1 MVALQA
7 GLGATGSTAAAAGSS
22 GGPEADPYP
31 GVGYNQ
37 KYRPQFHFTSKRNW
51 INDPN
56 GMVYYD
62 GVYHLFFQHNPG
74 GLHWA
79 NMHWG
84 HAVSK
89 DMIHWRQRSHA
100 LRPYAGGAIWSG
112 SAAVDWRNTT
122 GFGKSAKD
130 APKPIVLCYSHARH
144 PFTQHIA
151 YSIDRGRTWALH
163 KGNPVVGNQGVSTG
177 ERDPKIL
184 WHEPTKKWV
193 MVLCLRKGLG
203 RIFASD
209 DLKKWDVASDITGRW
224 FKDCPDLFEL
234 PVDPPPP
241 LGSGATSPSP
251 SGTSAVAKAMAGQ
264 AGAAGADEKKTKWV
278 LYDASF
284 TYSVGMF
291 DGKTFKIEETPGRG
305 DVGRNF
311 AAAQTF
317 NDAPD
322 PRRIQ
327 IAWMRGSDFAAK
339 GMPFNQQMSFPCV
352 LSLRTTKDG
361 IRLFRW
367 PVKEIESLYKK
378 EHRIKK
384 TRLKPGR
391 NPLKDIKAE
400 LIDLYADIRMGS
412 ARRIV
417 FNLRGS
423 TVTYD
428 GHTVINGTLR
438 KGKTVNGSY
447 CPQISIANDWGFPAN
462 RWAEGDC
469 EFTVTFEVHPK
480 ESRPRGYSGP
490 NGPVITIA
498 DIGSLGLWGTGTY
511 LVVGGSSSPDAMKP
525 FPTKLPASVHDGKP
539 HTLTLKRVGDVIMSL
554 FDGKKVNEQ
563 KIDPKAKLLFGLWP
577 RESRPRIATM
587 KLTAEKLS
595 SRLTTNLKPDNPAEA
610 PDGVKE
616 MYLVREGKLM
626 EGNVLGLGDAVR
638 DTEVAASDRRP
649 GAMELIDGRATFR
662 ILIDHGSIEIF
673 GNEGRLSMTSFALHE
688 PENLNLSLT
697 AEGGEAVLNKLVVN
711 ELKSAWK

>member
-1 MVALQA
+1 MKKLVILMWMI
-7 GLGATGSTAAAAGSS
+7 AAAAAAQSPS
-22 GGPEADPYP
+22 RAEADPYP
-31 GVGYNQ
+31 GVDYNQ

-89 DMIHWRQRSHA
+89 DMIHWKQRRHA

-112 SAAVDWRNTT
+112 SAAVDWKNTT
-122 GFGKSAKD
+122 GFGKPGKD

-203 RIFASD
+203 RIFTSG

-234 PVDPPPP
+234 PVD
-241 LGSGATSPSP
+241 G
-251 SGTSAVAKAMAGQ
+251 
-264 AGAAGADEKKTKWV
+264 DEKKTKWV

-291 DGKTFKIEETPGRG
+291 DGRTFKIEETPGRG

-311 AAAQTF
+311 SAAQTF
-317 NDAPD
+317 SDAPD

-327 IAWMRGSDFAAK
+327 IGWMRGSDFAAK
-339 GMPFNQQMSFPCV
+339 RMPFNQQMSFPCV

-378 EHRIKK
+378 KHEVKK

-400 LIDLYADIRMGS
+400 LIDLYADITMGS
-412 ARRIV
+412 AKKIT

-428 GHTVINGTLR
+428 GHTVVSGTLR
-438 KGKTVNGSY
+438 KGKTVNGYY

-462 RWAEGDC
+462 RWGEGDC
-469 EFTVTFEVHPK
+469 EFTIKFEVHQK

-498 DIGSLGLWGTGTY
+498 DIGSLGLWGRGTY

-525 FPTKLPASVHDGKP
+525 FHTKLPSMHDGKP
-539 HTLTLKRVGDVIMSL
+539 HTLTFRRVGDVIMSL

-587 KLTAEKLS
+587 KLTAAKLS
-595 SRLTTNLKPDNPAEA
+595 NRLTTNLKPNNPAEA

-616 MYLVREGKLM
+616 VYLVREGKLM
-626 EGNVLGLGDAVR
+626 EENVLGLGDAVR
-638 DTEVAASDRRP
+638 DTKVAASDRRP
-649 GAMELIDGRATFR
+649 GAMELKAGRATFR
-662 ILIDHGSIEIF
+662 ILIDRGSIEIF

-697 AEGGEAVLNKLVVN
+697 VDGGEAVVNKLIVN

>member
-1 MVALQA
+1 MKKLAIMMWVITTA
-7 GLGATGSTAAAAGSS
+7 STAVAAQSPSS
-22 GGPEADPYP
+22 AEADPYP
-31 GVGYNQ
+31 GVDYNQ

-51 INDPN
+51 LNDPN

-62 GVYHLFFQHNPG
+62 GQYHLFFQHNPS

-89 DMIHWRQRSHA
+89 DMIHWKQIRHA
-100 LRPYAGGAIWSG
+100 IYPYAGGAIWSG
-112 SAAVDWRNTT
+112 SGTVDWRNTT

-184 WHEPTKKWV
+184 RHEPTKKWV

-203 RIFASD
+203 RIFTSD

-234 PVDPPPP
+234 PVD
-241 LGSGATSPSP
+241 G
-251 SGTSAVAKAMAGQ
+251 
-264 AGAAGADEKKTKWV
+264 DEKKTKWV

-305 DVGRNF
+305 DLGRNF
-311 AAAQTF
+311 SAAQTF

-339 GMPFNQQMSFPCV
+339 GMPFNQQMSFPCE
-352 LSLRTTKDG
+352 LTLRTTDEG
-361 IRLFRW
+361 IRLYRW

-378 EHRIKK
+378 KHELKK
-384 TRLKPGR
+384 AQLKPGD

-400 LIDLYADIRMGS
+400 LIDLYADITMGS
-412 ARRIV
+412 AKKVV

-423 TVTYD
+423 TVAYD
-428 GHTVINGTLR
+428 GYTLTSGTLR
-438 KGKTVNGSY
+438 KGRTVDGLF
-447 CPQISIANDWGFPAN
+447 CPDLSDTNDWDFPAN
-462 RWAEGDC
+462 RWGEGDC

-498 DIGSLGLWGTGTY
+498 DVGSLGLWGRGTY

-525 FPTKLPASVHDGKP
+525 FPTKLPASMHDGKP
-539 HTLTLKRVGDVIMSL
+539 HTLT
-554 FDGKKVNEQ
+554 
-563 KIDPKAKLLFGLWP
+563 
-577 RESRPRIATM
+577 
-587 KLTAEKLS
+587 
-595 SRLTTNLKPDNPAEA
+595 
-610 PDGVKE
+610 
-616 MYLVREGKLM
+616 
-626 EGNVLGLGDAVR
+626 
-638 DTEVAASDRRP
+638 
-649 GAMELIDGRATFR
+649 
-662 ILIDHGSIEIF
+662 
-673 GNEGRLSMTSFALHE
+673 
-688 PENLNLSLT
+688 
-697 AEGGEAVLNKLVVN
+697 
-711 ELKSAWK
+711 